1 MNTGR
6 TADTSIRARIWRL
19 AAVDCVMLAVLVL
32 MLGWSLQRSRA
43 ADASVQHTEAVL
55 RALRIYSGEIIQA
68 ETGQRGFLLTG
79 QDEYLAPY
87 NAVLANNQAQ
97 LQGLMSLINDPAEQA
112 QVAALGTIMGVKLQ
126 ELGVT
131 IQMAKA
137 GNLAGALAVVKEG
150 RGRRYTVDFQNISAA
165 LANSESAALADR
177 EAAAD
182 NESWRIMVGLL
193 IGGLLA
199 IALIGVAA
207 RRTIAQIDGP
217 LNGLMEG
224 IAAFGAGALQ
234 RRVDVQSRD
243 EIGQVAAAFNRMA
256 DDLVAAAAA
265 QERGAAELAASNAS
279 LLAEIGDRTAAE
291 ASLAR
296 SIAEL
301 DDRIAAQARLTRLI
315 ADLERSN
322 DELDNFAYGASHDL
336 KAPLRGIRNLTDWI
350 TADVKD
356 TASEE
361 TLENLMM
368 LHNRVERLDL
378 LLDSLL
384 EYSRIGRTG
393 GAPENVDSAKMVADI
408 AEYIA
413 PRPGFTIAC
422 RGELP
427 AIHTHKASLEQVL
440 RNLIGNGLKHHDR
453 DTGTVSVSARD
464 IGDKVEFRVEDDGP
478 GVPKVFHDRIFQMFQ
493 TLKSRDEMEG
503 SGMGLAIVK
512 KSVEVHAGKISVESA
527 PPSRGTAFV
536 FTWEKN
542 TRAA

>member
-19 AAVDCVMLAVLVL
+19 AVLDCVLLVVLGLALA
-32 MLGWSLQRSRA
+32 WSLQRSRA

-55 RALRIYSGEIIQA
+55 RDLRNYSGEIIQA

-79 QDEYLAPY
+79 QDDYLAPY
-87 NAVLANNQAQ
+87 NAVLASNQAQ
-97 LQGLMSLINDPAEQA
+97 FQALTKLVDPARAA
-112 QVAALGTIMGVKLQ
+112 QLQTLGAIMAIKLK
-126 ELGVT
+126 ELGLT
-131 IQMAKA
+131 IQMAKS

-150 RGRRYTVDFQNISAA
+150 RGRRYMVEFETVSTE
-165 LANSESAALADR
+165 LADSESAALAER

-182 NESWRIMVGLL
+182 AESQTIMAGLA

-199 IALIGVAA
+199 IVLIAAAAA
-207 RRTIAQIDGP
+207 RTVAQIDGP

-224 IAAFGAGALQ
+224 IRAFGAGQLD
-234 RRVDVQSRD
+234 RRVDVSSRD
-243 EIGQVAAAFNRMA
+243 EIGLVAGAFNRMA
-256 DDLVAAAAA
+256 DDLVEAAAA
-265 QERGAAELAASNAS
+265 QQRTTAALALSNAN
-279 LLAEIGDRTAAE
+279 LTAEIGDRAE
-291 ASLAR
+291 AEARLAH

-301 DDRIAAQARLTRLI
+301 DDRIAAQARLSRLV
-315 ADLERSN
+315 AELERSN

-336 KAPLRGIRNLTDWI
+336 KAPLRGIRNLTEWI

-356 TASEE
+356 TASAD
-361 TLENLMM
+361 TLENLAM

-384 EYSRIGRTG
+384 EYSRIGRAG
-393 GAPENVDSAKMVADI
+393 GAPEDIDSAKMVGEI

-478 GVPKVFHDRIFQMFQ
+478 GVPKAFHDRIFQMFQ

-527 PPSRGTAFV
+527 PPGRGTAFV

-542 TRAA
+542 SRAA

>member
-1 MNTGR
+1 M
-6 TADTSIRARIWRL
+6 
-19 AAVDCVMLAVLVL
+19 LVL
-32 MLGWSLQRSRA
+32 LGALLAWSLQRSRA

-55 RALRIYSGEIIQA
+55 RGLRIYSGEIIQA

-79 QDEYLAPY
+79 QDDYLAPY
-87 NAVLANNQAQ
+87 YEVLANNQAQ
-97 LQGLMSLINDPAEQA
+97 LQALTGMVDPAHQA
-112 QVAALGTIMGVKLQ
+112 QLQTLGAIMAVKLK
-126 ELGVT
+126 ELGLT
-131 IQMAKA
+131 IQMAKS
-137 GNLAGALAVVKEG
+137 GNLAGALAVVREG
-150 RGRRYTVDFQNISAA
+150 RGRRYVVEFQAISTA
-165 LANSESAALADR
+165 LADSESAALAQR
-177 EAAAD
+177 AAAAD
-182 NESWRIMVGLL
+182 DVSRNIMAGLI

-199 IALIGVAA
+199 IALIFGAAA
-207 RRTIAQIDGP
+207 RTIRQIDGP

-224 IAAFGAGALQ
+224 IRAFGAGDRQ
-234 RRVDVQSRD
+234 RRVNIKSRD
-243 EIGQVAAAFNRMA
+243 EIGLVAAAFNRMA
-256 DDLVAAAAA
+256 DDLEAAAVA
-265 QERGAAELAASNAS
+265 QQRSTAELAASNAN
-279 LLAEIGDRTAAE
+279 LLAEIGDRTEAE
-291 ASLAR
+291 ARLAR

-301 DDRIAAQARLTRLI
+301 DDRIAVQARLSRLI

-336 KAPLRGIRNLTDWI
+336 KAPLRGIRNLAEWI

-356 TASEE
+356 TASED

-393 GAPENVDSAKMVADI
+393 GAPEDIDSAKMVGEI

-413 PRPGFTIAC
+413 PRPGFKIVC

-478 GVPKVFHDRIFQMFQ
+478 GVPQVFHDRIFQMFQ
-493 TLKSRDEMEG
+493 TLRSRDEIEG

-527 PPSRGTAFV
+527 PPGRGTAFV
-536 FTWEKN
+536 FTWEKT